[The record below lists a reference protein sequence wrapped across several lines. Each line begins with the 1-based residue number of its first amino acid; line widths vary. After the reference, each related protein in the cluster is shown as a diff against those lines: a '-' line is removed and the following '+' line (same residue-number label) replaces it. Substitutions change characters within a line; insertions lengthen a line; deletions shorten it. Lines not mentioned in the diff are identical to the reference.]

1 VYIYFN
7 TIIKCKNVV
16 FFKVIF
22 SFKEIQK
29 NYSLRKMTKPSS
41 CHNHQ
46 IIDKRSTKKNDEIE
60 LRMSKG
66 ENAKTIQNCP
76 LTLVLFFFLPPG
88 AFLSFHY
95 TFQMK
100 KTYLSPINLV
110 MTNESYKKIKIPLKA
125 NVKFFGRKI

>member
-1 VYIYFN
+1 MDIHFN
-7 TIIKCKNVV
+7 TIIKCKNDV

-60 LRMSKG
+60 LRMSKR
-66 ENAKTIQNCP
+66 EKMPKQ
-76 LTLVLFFFLPPG
+76 
-88 AFLSFHY
+88 
-95 TFQMK
+95 
-100 KTYLSPINLV
+100 
-110 MTNESYKKIKIPLKA
+110 YKIIP
-125 NVKFFGRKI
+125 